1 MTTPILLGSAAL
13 VVVIGV
19 LLFRSIPAMQAY
31 CTYRG
36 RRLVRCPETQ
46 QTAAV
51 NVAARQAAASALW
64 GNSTLRLDQCS
75 RWPERQNCGQEC
87 LQQIE
92 ADPDNCLVWNI
103 VSHWYEG
110 QTCAL
115 CGKRIGRLK
124 RLDHAPALVDADRMT
139 TEWRSFR
146 PEELPRVFSKYRPV
160 CWDCHVTETFR
171 REHPELVIERDRRT
185 QSHV

>member
-1 MTTPILLGSAAL
+1 MLPILEDRDHRGRCGMTTPILLGSAVL

-19 LLFRSIPAMQAY
+19 LLFRAIPAVQAY
-31 CTYRG
+31 STYRG
-36 RRLVRCPETQ
+36 RRLIKCPETQ
-46 QTAAV
+46 QTATV
-51 NVAARQAAASALW
+51 DVAARKAAVATFW

-92 ADPDNCLVWNI
+92 TDPDNCLVWNI

-115 CGKRIGRLK
+115 CGKRFDRL
-124 RLDHAPALVDADRMT
+124 RQLDHAPALVDADRIT
-139 TEWRSFR
+139 NEWKS
-146 PEELPRVFSKYRPV
+146 
-160 CWDCHVTETFR
+160 
-171 REHPELVIERDRRT
+171 
-185 QSHV
+185 